1 MNVASQSASYADPVD
16 GFNFDKPTYEYF
28 SPLRVRPNAQR
39 KVSFAHEADFPKS
52 RSRLPNE

>member
-39 KVSFAHEADFPKS
+39 KVSSDFPKV
-52 RSRLPNE
+52 RDC